1 MVEAFFFFLSI
12 KRVFPRFRREPTTN
26 TERGKKKKGKEE
38 RIWRGTGHI
47 DESSGRNDRVSATPL
62 SRMVLWSGIGR
73 FSRYG
78 RKYSIAR
85 ECGCSRS
92 LTQIRADVHPRPS
105 PDHPLWYSVFVQLRA
120 TRFQADVDRIKAH
133 YENLIRYCDVPWT
146 HFPLIIAAVLRPPFH
161 RFIYYLFFF
170 LSSFSTRISNPRS
183 FRGGHSRTSIIIL
196 YFWHYI

>member
-12 KRVFPRFRREPTTN
+12 KRVFRGSAGNQQRTQ
-26 TERGKKKKGKEE
+26 RGKKKKGKEE

-85 ECGCSRS
+85 ASARARWRKYAQMSIRVHRPTIRFDIPCLCNYAPPVSKRTLIELRRIMKIWFDTAMSR
-92 LTQIRADVHPRPS
+92 
-105 PDHPLWYSVFVQLRA
+105 
-120 TRFQADVDRIKAH
+120 
-133 YENLIRYCDVPWT
+133 E
-146 HFPLIIAAVLRPPFH
+146 
-161 RFIYYLFFF
+161 
-170 LSSFSTRISNPRS
+170 RISR
-183 FRGGHSRTSIIIL
+183 
-196 YFWHYI
+196 